1 MLQKTIASGIIAFLI
16 AALMPI
22 MPLKVR
28 KWMLVLA
35 GVCMCYLTLF
45 RSNNSDH
52 RLMLEPFW
60 SYRKWSIAD
69 VRWQICMNIFLFVPY
84 GALLR
89 SLRVK
94 NPLFVALLTSV
105 LIELAQYIFKL
116 GLCETDD
123 VINNMLGA
131 AIGCGLFVVAG
142 RAFGK
147 VKGEWESR

>member
-60 SYRKWSIAD
+60 SYRKWSAAD
-69 VRWQICMNIFLFVPY
+69 VRWQIYMNIFLFIPY
-84 GALLR
+84 GAILK
-89 SLRVK
+89 SLCVK
-94 NPLFVALLTSV
+94 HPICVALLTSII
-105 LIELAQYIFKL
+105 IELTQYAFAL

-147 VKGEWESR
+147 VRGEWESR